1 MDQLQSFLLVAPV
14 LLFSLVA
21 HEYAHGYAAFRQG
34 DMTAYQLG
42 QLTWNPRPYIDPVG
56 TIIVPIIT
64 YLSGFPFGWARSA
77 PINSRNFRHFKRGDI
92 IVSLAGVTANFLVA
106 IVAALLVVV
115 VGWMG
120 RALPQAAETLA
131 YLQVMLRM
139 GVLFNLIL
147 VSLNL
152 VPIPPT
158 DGSRVF
164 RYLLPPKLAIKY
176 ARIGNVG
183 FALVF
188 LAIWF
193 PPTARV
199 IFAPAMYAN
208 ALLSRLFAPFVLPVS

>member
-1 MDQLQSFLLVAPV
+1 M

-42 QLTWNPRPYIDPVG
+42 QLTWNPRPYIDPIG
-56 TIIVPIIT
+56 TIIVPIVT
-64 YLSGFPFGWARSA
+64 FLSGFPFGWARSA

-92 IVSLAGVTANFLVA
+92 IVSLAGVTANLLIA
-106 IVAALLVVV
+106 LAAALLIVV
-115 VGWMG
+115 VGWVG

-131 YLQVMLRM
+131 QLQIMLRW

-164 RYLLPPKLAIKY
+164 RYLLPPAWALKY
-176 ARIGNVG
+176 ARLGNVG

-199 IFAPAMYAN
+199 IFAPALYAN
-208 ALLSRLFAPFVLPVS
+208 ALLSHLFAPFVLPAS